1 MATRAYAM
9 NESRTLPNST
19 RVPGILRHL
28 IDLSGS
34 FATDTDRI
42 TYIHIYA
49 RPPAG
54 DDQEEW
60 RPIRAAESGPEGIA
74 CVDDVARAAI
84 LALQAYRQLR
94 VPAARELGRTWL
106 GFLTHMQDSDGR
118 FTNFIID
125 RAGRRNRRGRTS
137 YPGGPWWTARAL
149 WALAVGFR
157 VTGDEQYLHMLE
169 RAHPTRTTNLK
180 VTAIRAMA
188 LMEWY
193 ECRPTDALQRRI
205 FHLCDRLVAAG
216 PDYFRDRKGRDELYP
231 WGYHQLQAVARAGRV
246 FSRID
251 YLTACEHTV
260 DNAVKPL
267 IAGGFGEIAPW
278 RQAPRCVYDVSTL
291 MLGLE
296 ELYTATGHERYRDL
310 ALACVDWLYGANPA
324 GEALYDPR
332 TGRCGDGVTES
343 GVSANCG
350 AESTIEAGFME
361 LARRRL
367 QSGESSRVQPRSK

>member
-1 MATRAYAM
+1 MATRANALK
-9 NESRTLPNST
+9 EQGLLPDQA

-28 IDLSGS
+28 VELSES
-34 FATDTDRI
+34 FVTPKDEV
-42 TYIHIYA
+42 TYIHVYA
-49 RPPAG
+49 QPAAA
-54 DDQEEW
+54 DDQEDW

-84 LALQAYRQLR
+84 LALQAYRQLG
-94 VPAARELGRTWL
+94 VPVARDLGRTWL
-106 GFLTHMQDSDGR
+106 GFLAHMQDADGR

-125 RAGRRNRRGRTS
+125 RAGRRNRQGRTS

-149 WALAVGFR
+149 WALAVGLH
-157 VTGDEQYLHMLE
+157 VTGDEEYLRMLE

-180 VTAIRAMA
+180 VAAIEAMA

-193 ECRPTDALQRRI
+193 DCRPADDLQRRI
-205 FHLCDRLVAAG
+205 LHLCDRLVAAG
-216 PDYFRDRKGRDELYP
+216 SDYFRDRKEREELYP
-231 WGYHQLQAVARAGRV
+231 WGYHQLQAVARAGRI

-251 YLTACEHTV
+251 YLAACERTL
-260 DNAVKPL
+260 DSAVEPL
-267 IAGGFGEIAPW
+267 IVGGFGEIVPW

-296 ELYTATGHERYRDL
+296 ELYLATGQRRCRDL
-310 ALACVDWLYGANPA
+310 ALACVEWLYGANPA

-332 TGRCGDGVTES
+332 TGRCGDGVSEC
-343 GVSANCG
+343 GVSVNCG

-367 QSGESSRVQPRSK
+367 QGAESSRVQARSK